1 MTKNAEVA
9 NHSNIMAKNPKL
21 DNNYKSYYNTI
32 LFLKSFPNNFYYLL
46 TNEENVSDYD
56 ITQDLFKTE
65 EDGSAM
71 RKTDDLG
78 DDKKYE
84 DEEEEDSQGEL
95 PVTIFK
101 VPDIIVPPIFPK
113 LYYYE
118 RYAECKDEKIIYT
131 IIGVKY
137 TEADIKKKLIDAE
150 NYIKETNDVKRSD
163 YKSKEDKLKLFA
175 NG

>member
-1 MTKNAEVA
+1 MR
-9 NHSNIMAKNPKL
+9 
-21 DNNYKSYYNTI
+21 
-32 LFLKSFPNNFYYLL
+32 
-46 TNEENVSDYD
+46 DYD

-101 VPDIIVPPIFPK
+101 VPDIIVPPIFPNF
-113 LYYYE
+113 
-118 RYAECKDEKIIYT
+118 IIMRDMQNA
-131 IIGVKY
+131 KM
-137 TEADIKKKLIDAE
+137 KKLFIQLLE
-150 NYIKETNDVKRSD
+150 
-163 YKSKEDKLKLFA
+163 
-175 NG
+175 